1 MKHLA
6 FRMELSLPEVTGGD
20 VSSWALSCAEGSSS
34 KQGAGGNGWP
44 WVQGLA
50 LEGGARLA
58 EIA

>member
-1 MKHLA
+1 
-6 FRMELSLPEVTGGD
+6 MELSLPEVTGGD